1 MSNYRTQAQRLING
15 GYNIVPIDAGQK
27 GPFIKQWQ
35 TKEFT
40 AGDVFAGVGVLC
52 GTGSAP
58 VCAIDIDILDDALA
72 QSISDA
78 VVAILGPTVER
89 VGQAPKTML
98 VYRAEAAG
106 WSKVASQWFSFEP
119 WTRDDAGKWVTKG
132 IPQRIEILGK
142 GQQFVAY
149 HVHPGTGAPYE
160 WVDML
165 GGLEYT
171 PAAELAIITEDRVAE
186 VIALADDI
194 AKAAGVHFKPE
205 GSSRA
210 VSVSRQGR
218 IADPDNF
225 LIDTSVGLDIKAAK
239 DLLKHIDAGDY
250 EKWLH
255 IGMALHHEFKG
266 SQDAADLWAKWS
278 ATAANYGGDDDIA
291 ARWASF
297 GTGGSGV
304 TARTLIKWGNEAN
317 TRYERNIKHAILEDY
332 VDAIKKCDDIFELT
346 DDVLKRTGA
355 QLDISDVVTIK
366 TIRDAAG
373 AKAKELGY
381 PLTVKEIDTKLGV
394 RRERGV
400 DALEKKSLCTEFGNA
415 QRMLVDHRDTIMYVA
430 ETDDWYVWAS
440 NVWRKGSRTDIER
453 LAKQTLNGL
462 VQDFDAFGLMSADE
476 LYDFINTSLKAAMV
490 SNMIK
495 LVRSE
500 DGVMVPVTELDNN
513 KLLFACANGAIDL
526 TTGKLLPADPM
537 DRLTIATAV
546 DYIPGAACPVWL
558 QTLNDVWYGDQDMID
573 FFQRLIGYTMLG
585 APHEDIIVIP
595 YGSGSNGKS
604 TVLGAIR
611 DVFDAHAKT
620 AANDTFMGSQFG
632 GGGGGPREDIL
643 RLMGSRF
650 VYVAEP
656 DENSALKEG
665 LVKAMTGGE
674 AMPARA
680 AYARATIEVTPTW
693 VVFMPTNHKPII
705 KGDDHGIWRRILPI
719 PFERNF
725 DLDDTVTKDRHRGE
739 KLAAERAGIL
749 AWCVQGALQYQGIG
763 LAVPD
768 KIKAARDEY
777 KADMDLL
784 ADWLDECTT
793 RGPKE
798 WAGSVE
804 LFKSWELF
812 AGTRGELRYIP
823 NSRSLGKRLSSK
835 GYTSFKN
842 LFGYRGRGF
851 TGLSLKNGFDD
862 LTT

>member
-1 MSNYRTQAQRLING
+1 MSIYKKQAQSLISNG
-15 GYNIVPIDAGQK
+15 YRIVPIDQGQK

-35 TKEFT
+35 TKDFT
-40 AGDVFAGVGVLC
+40 ADDIRAGVGVLC
-52 GTGSAP
+52 GLGDAP
-58 VCAIDIDILDDALA
+58 VCAIDID
-72 QSISDA
+72 
-78 VVAILGPTVER
+78 VVDVTLSEAITAACVDLLGPSVER
-89 VGQAPKTML
+89 VGQAPKTM
-98 VYRAEAAG
+98 VIYQAEAGG
-106 WSKVASQWFSFEP
+106 WPKVASKWFSFSP
-119 WTRDDAGKWVTKG
+119 WTQDDAGKWVTSG
-132 IPQRIEILGK
+132 EAQRVEILGK

-149 HVHPGTGAPYE
+149 HIHPGTGAPYE

-171 PAAELAIITEDRVAE
+171 PAAELAIITADQVAE
-186 VIALADDI
+186 IIAMADTLAE
-194 AKAAGVHFKPE
+194 AAGVYFKPDS
-205 GSSRA
+205 SSRA
-210 VSVSRQGR
+210 VSVSRKS
-218 IADPDNF
+218 IAHDPDNF
-225 LIDTSVGLDIKAAK
+225 LIDTSIGLSIKDAGA
-239 DLLKHIDAGDY
+239 LLKNIDASDY

-266 SQDAADLWAKWS
+266 GQDAAELWAKWS
-278 ATAANYGGDDDIA
+278 ESASNYAGADDIA
-291 ARWASF
+291 NRWHSF
-297 GTGGSGV
+297 GAGGSGV
-304 TARTLIKWGNEAN
+304 TGRTLVKFGNEAN
-317 TRYERNIKHAILEDY
+317 ARAERNIKHAILGDY
-332 VDAIKKCDDIFELT
+332 LADIAHCNDIFELT

-381 PLTVKEIDTKLGV
+381 PLTIKEIDAKLGV
-394 RRERGV
+394 KRERGIE
-400 DALEKKSLCTEFGNA
+400 ALERKSLCTEFGNA
-415 QRMLVDHRDTIMYVA
+415 QRMLLDHKDTIMYVA
-430 ETDDWYVWAS
+430 ETDDWYVWAV

-462 VQDFDAFGLMSADE
+462 VQDFDAFGLMSSDE
-476 LYDFINTSLKAAMV
+476 LYDFINTSLKASMV

-500 DGVMVPVTELDNN
+500 DGIMVPVTELDNN
-513 KLLFACANGAIDL
+513 KMLFGCGNGAIDL
-526 TTGKLLPADPM
+526 STGRLVAADPM
-537 DRLTIATAV
+537 DRLTIATTV
-546 DYIPGAACPVWL
+546 DYVPSAPCPVWL
-558 QTLNDVWYGDQDMID
+558 QTLNDVWFNDQDMIA

-680 AYARATIEVTPTW
+680 AYARATIEVMPTW

-719 PFERNF
+719 PFDRNF
-725 DLDDTVTKDRHRGE
+725 DLDDTVTKDKHRAE

-749 AWCVQGALQYQGIG
+749 AWCVQGALQYQSIG

-793 RGPKE
+793 QGPKE

-842 LFGYRGRGF
+842 QFGYRGRGF
-851 TGLSLKNGFDD
+851 RGISLKGGFDN
-862 LTT
+862 LG